1 MVHAPLS
8 SSPSPPLLGFVPG
21 SSRTLGRIPWLTW
34 IDLLSITTASG
45 YKVVPCGELDTYI
58 TFPWF
63 FALRLLCMLRVIPL
77 RRLKQVPGFPLQT
90 YRKPGF
96 YREYP
101 GTPSFFSIAAKMR
114 KISTLDPVVDAVP
127 RYSDCHL
134 YHNRLR
140 HGLLVSRLCFC
151 TRSRFCETYY
161 GKILPSL
168 IVTTTLVIHVN
179 LARAY
184 RTLYPYADAITA
196 CMNMQISIRIK
207 NFRVL

>member
-8 SSPSPPLLGFVPG
+8 SSPSPPL
-21 SSRTLGRIPWLTW
+21 
-34 IDLLSITTASG
+34 LLSITTASG

-151 TRSRFCETYY
+151 TRFCETYY